1 MEPETP
7 TKSVQ
12 FLSTLARVQLVLL
25 LLVSTFVLLGWAI
38 QNVYLTAW
46 GPTLTPMNPLTAIG
60 FAAAALVLIVYV
72 KPLSRTRNR
81 NLLGAAQVGAWFVFA
96 VGAVTLLGY
105 IAGRNVGIDQ
115 LVFGDR
121 LGENRVA
128 PNSGVNFMFLG
139 AALIFL
145 SEGTRRREGQAQT
158 LALVPG
164 AVALIS
170 VIGYAFGARELS
182 SITPFI
188 PMALPSAVCFLLS
201 ATSVLWIR
209 ADRGIASVLTS
220 SHAGGKAARQLLPLA
235 IVLPLMLAWVRLEGQ
250 KAGFF
255 SLEFGTAMYAVMQ
268 VIIFGSLIWI
278 MAAAQNRADT
288 ELKRARDLAEAGNR
302 AKAAFLANMSHE
314 IRTPLNAVLGMS
326 QLLQDTNVDPE
337 QREYIETISLSGSHL
352 LTIINDILDFSKIES
367 GALQLQQRP
376 FHVPNVV
383 EESLDLIANRAADK
397 SLELTYYI
405 SPQVPEWMI
414 GDAGRLRQVLLNLLS
429 NAVKFTD
436 RGEIAVSVDVV
447 EEDPL
452 EPLVEFQV
460 RDTGQGIRKE
470 DMNRLFRSFSQLDPS
485 PTRVTGGTGLGLAIS
500 KQLAGLMGGTVGVE
514 SEYGRGSTF
523 RFSVRLPRSVAPPDK
538 GPSTFG
544 ALKGTRALV
553 VDDNETNRRLLQV
566 LADRWGMVSKETSS
580 ADEAMRMLRTSDTYD
595 VILLD
600 FILEDTD
607 GVGLARQIRT
617 IDGRK
622 DTPILLLSSV
632 GRRPDL
638 DPADQ
643 PLFRAVLP
651 KPIRQSQLLDA
662 IQESLVRE
670 TAPRAGRVRSSPI
683 TVSSPSSL
691 NVLLVEDN
699 PVNRRVA
706 LKMLEKLGVV
716 ADTATNGQEAIDRME
731 HKRYDLVFMDVQM
744 PVLDGLEAT
753 RRICRRWP
761 RAERPRII
769 AMTAEAMQGDK
780 ERCLDAGM
788 DDYVSK
794 PVALDSLR
802 AALNIAPVERPEAPL
817 PQTNGSAVD
826 QMTLDRL
833 KQDLGGEKALQPLI
847 SSYLGEGTLL
857 LKELR
862 LAVSAKDA
870 AEARRAS
877 HTLKSTSMTFGAS
890 KLANLARE
898 CEEFSRE
905 GKLDEVESRLARLE
919 LLFSA
924 VQAALSSPAKATVGS

>member
-7 TKSVQ
+7 TKFVQ
-12 FLSTLARVQLVLL
+12 SLPTLAIVQLVLV
-25 LLVSTFVLLGWAI
+25 LLVSTVVFIGWAG
-38 QNVYLTAW
+38 NSVYLTAW
-46 GPTLTPMNPLTAIG
+46 GVNLTPMNPVSAIA
-60 FAAAALVLIVYV
+60 FIVTALVLLAYV
-72 KPLSRTRNR
+72 KPLHRTPHN
-81 NLLGAAQVGAWFVFA
+81 NALLRSTQVGAWFVFA
-96 VGAVTLLGY
+96 VGAITLLGY
-105 IAGRNVGIDQ
+105 IAGGNVGLDQ
-115 LVFGDR
+115 LLFRGR
-121 LGENRVA
+121 LGENRIA

-145 SEGTRRREGQAQT
+145 SETTKRRESQAQAI
-158 LALVPG
+158 ALVPG

-170 VIGYAFGARELS
+170 VVGYAFGAAELS

-188 PMALPSAVCFLLS
+188 PMGLSTAASFLLS
-201 ATSVLWIR
+201 ATAVLWIR
-209 ADRGIASVLTS
+209 ADRGVAAVLTS
-220 SHAGGKAARQLLPLA
+220 SHAGGKAARQLLPIAL
-235 IVLPLMLAWVRLEGQ
+235 VLPLLIAWVRLEGQ
-250 KAGFF
+250 KAGYF

-278 MAAAQNRADT
+278 MAAAQNRADA

-326 QLLQDTNVDPE
+326 QLLQDTDVDNE

-352 LTIINDILDFSKIES
+352 LTIINEILDFSKIES

-376 FHVPNVV
+376 FHIPNVV

-397 SLELTYYI
+397 GLELTYYI
-405 SPQVPEWMI
+405 SPHVPDWMI

-436 RGEIAVSVDVV
+436 KGEIAVSLEVV
-447 EEDPL
+447 EEDPI

-470 DMNRLFRSFSQLDPS
+470 DVGRLFRSFSQLDPS
-485 PTRVTGGTGLGLAIS
+485 STRVAGGTGLGLAIS
-500 KQLAGLMGGTVGVE
+500 KQLAGMMGGSVGVE
-514 SEYGRGSTF
+514 SEYGVGSTF
-523 RFSVRLPRSVAPPDK
+523 RFSIRLPRSVAPPDK
-538 GPSTFG
+538 GPSQQG
-544 ALKGTRALV
+544 VLKGTRALV

-566 LADRWGMVSKETSS
+566 LADRWGLVARET
-580 ADEAMRMLRTSDTYD
+580 ATAQEALRVLRTSDPFD

-600 FILEDTD
+600 FILEDID
-607 GVGLARQIRT
+607 GVGLARQIRE

-622 DTPILLLSSV
+622 ETPILLLSSV

-638 DPADQ
+638 NPADQ

-651 KPIRQSQLLDA
+651 KPIRQAQLLDA

-670 TAPRAGRVRSSPI
+670 PAPRAGRRASPI
-683 TVSSPSSL
+683 TLTSPSSVS
-691 NVLLVEDN
+691 VLLVEDN
-699 PVNRRVA
+699 PVNRHVA
-706 LKMLEKLGVV
+706 LKMLEKLGVS

-731 HKRYDLVFMDVQM
+731 HRRYDLVFMDVQM

-753 RRICRRWP
+753 RRICRRWS

-802 AALNIAPVERPEAPL
+802 AALNIAPVERDEAVVH
-817 PQTNGSAVD
+817 QTNGSAVE
-826 QMTLDRL
+826 QSTLDRL
-833 KQDLGGEKALQPLI
+833 KQDLGGDAALQPLI
-847 SSYLGEGTLL
+847 ASYLGEGTLL

-862 LAVSAKDA
+862 LAVAAKDA
-870 AEARRAS
+870 AQARRAS

-898 CEEFSRE
+898 CEELSRE
-905 GKLDEVESRLARLE
+905 EKLGDVETRLARLE
-919 LLFSA
+919 LLFAA
-924 VQAALSSPAKATVGS
+924 VQTALSTPTKAAV

>member
-1 MEPETP
+1 MEQETP
-7 TKSVQ
+7 TKLVES
-12 FLSTLARVQLVLL
+12 LATLARVQLVLL
-25 LLVSTFVLLGWAI
+25 VLTATLVLLGWAADI
-38 QNVYLTAW
+38 RVLAAW
-46 GPTLTPMNPLTAIG
+46 GPTLTPMNPLAAIA
-60 FAAAALVLIVYV
+60 FIVTALVLYAYI
-72 KPLSRTRNR
+72 KPIHRPQHK
-81 NLLGAAQVGAWFVFA
+81 NLFRAAQIGAWFVFA

-105 IAGRNVGIDQ
+105 IAGSNIGVDQ
-115 LVFGDR
+115 LLFGER

-139 AALIFL
+139 AALVFL
-145 SEGTRRREGQAQT
+145 SEGTKRRESQAQT
-158 LALVPG
+158 MALVPG

-170 VIGYAFGARELS
+170 VIGYVFGARELS
-182 SITPFI
+182 SIAPFI
-188 PMALPSAVCFLLS
+188 PMSLPTAASFLLS
-201 ATSVLWIR
+201 ATAVLWIR
-209 ADRGIASVLTS
+209 ADRGIAAVLTS
-220 SHAGGKAARQLLPLA
+220 SHTGGKAARQLLPIAL
-235 IVLPLMLAWVRLEGQ
+235 IVPLLLAWVRLEGQ
-250 KAGFF
+250 RAGYFT
-255 SLEFGTAMYAVMQ
+255 LEFGTAMYAVMQ

-278 MAAAQNRADT
+278 MAAAQNRADA

-326 QLLQDTNVDPE
+326 QLLQDTHVDSE

-376 FHVPNVV
+376 FSVPNVV

-397 SLELTYYI
+397 GLELTYYI
-405 SPQVPEWMI
+405 SPNVPDWMI

-436 RGEIAVSVDVV
+436 RGEIAVSVDVA

-470 DMNRLFRSFSQLDPS
+470 DVGRLFRSFSQLDPS
-485 PTRVTGGTGLGLAIS
+485 PTRVAGGTGLGLAIC
-500 KQLAGLMGGTVGVE
+500 KQLAGLMGGSVGVE
-514 SEYGRGSTF
+514 SEYGAGSMFKFT
-523 RFSVRLPRSVAPPDK
+523 VRLPRSVPPADK
-538 GPSTFG
+538 GPSSIG
-544 ALKGTRALV
+544 VLKGTRALV

-566 LADRWGMVSKETSS
+566 LADRWGLVSRET
-580 ADEAMRMLRTSDTYD
+580 ATAQEALRVLRTSDPFD

-600 FILEDTD
+600 FILEDID
-607 GVGLARQIRT
+607 GVALARQIKE
-617 IDGRK
+617 IEGRK

-638 DPADQ
+638 DPLDQ

-662 IQESLVRE
+662 IQASLARE
-670 TAPRAGRVRSSPI
+670 QAPRAGRVRSSPI
-683 TVSSPSSL
+683 TLSSPSSL
-691 NVLLVEDN
+691 SVLLVEDN

-706 LKMLEKLGVV
+706 LKMLEKLGVA

-731 HKRYDLVFMDVQM
+731 HRRYDLVFMDVQM

-753 RRICRRWP
+753 RRICRRWS

-780 ERCLDAGM
+780 ERCFDAGM

-794 PVALDSLR
+794 PVALDGLR
-802 AALNIAPVERPEAPL
+802 AALNIAPVERVEPPVH
-817 PQTNGSAVD
+817 QTNGSAVE
-826 QMTLDRL
+826 QSTLDRL
-833 KQDLGGEKALQPLI
+833 KQDLGGDAALQRLI
-847 SSYLGEGTLL
+847 ASYLGEGTML

-862 LAVSAKDA
+862 IAIAAKDA
-870 AEARRAS
+870 AQARRAS
-877 HTLKSTSMTFGAS
+877 HTLKSTSMTFGAT

-898 CEEFSRE
+898 CEELSRE
-905 GKLDEVESRLARLE
+905 AKLGEVETRLARLE

-924 VQAALSSPAKATVGS
+924 VQAALSTPPNATVGS